1 MARVKGSVSTHAR
14 RKKILKAA
22 EGYRGSK
29 HLLFK
34 TAKEQVLHSYN
45 YAYVSRRDRKS
56 DFRKLWIKRINA
68 GCHLNG
74 LSYSKFMNGLTKAGV
89 ISKDGQGI
97 NRKMLSEL
105 AINDPKAFASLCETA
120 KKALESK

>member
-1 MARVKGSVSTHAR
+1 MARVKGSVATHAR
-14 RKKILKAA
+14 RKKYLKAA

-45 YAYVSRRDRKS
+45 YAYASRRDRKS

-68 GCHLNG
+68 ACHING
-74 LSYSKFMNGLTKAGV
+74 ISYSRFMDGLNKAGV
-89 ISKDGQGI
+89 VTKDGQGI

-105 AINDPKAFASLCETA
+105 AINDPKAFTSLVETA
-120 KKALESK
+120 KKALAK

>member
-1 MARVKGSVSTHAR
+1 MARVKGSVQTRAR
-14 RKKILKAA
+14 RKKILNAA
-22 EGYRGSK
+22 EGYFGSK

-34 TAKEQVLHSYN
+34 TAKEQVLHSWR
-45 YAYVSRRDRKS
+45 YAYVSRREIKR

-74 LSYSKFMNGLTKAGV
+74 ISYSRFMNGLKKSNIA
-89 ISKDGQGI
+89 I

-105 AINDPKAFASLCETA
+105 AINDPAAFASLVETA
-120 KKALESK
+120 KKAI